1 HIVRHWPAHLALQ
14 VAAGPTRTVLASESG
29 VLALKELERAEAE
42 AELSA
47 LMQAW
52 ATGMRQPLPVACR
65 TAFADL
71 GGKDAAAEYD
81 GAWNRDGEARRPA
94 LARAYPSFADLSAA
108 TTPDGGGFTAWR
120 DRLYAPLWRALGSPR
135 QGAEDEA

>member
-1 HIVRHWPAHLALQ
+1 LALQ

-29 VLALKELERAEAE
+29 VLALKEQDRAEAE

-47 LMQAW
+47 LLQAW
-52 ATGMRQPLPVACR
+52 STGMRQPLPVACR

-71 GGKDAAAEYD
+71 TGKNAVAEYD

-94 LARAYPSFADLSAA
+94 LARAYPSFAVLSAA
-108 TTPDGGGFTAWR
+108 ATPDGLRFAAWR
-120 DRLYAPLWRALGSPR
+120 DRLYAPLWHALGSPR
-135 QGAEDEA
+135 QGAEDQA